1 MQRTDRRRTAAPSTP
16 CGSAGPTPP
25 RPHRLRSPKEWI
37 AIALACSAMLALVA
51 PAHRARGEQGAAGGA
66 ALGLQEALDRALAHN
81 KDLAAFDYRI
91 SEQEGRREQAGLL
104 PNPWVDVF
112 IEDAAGSGT
121 YEGYDR
127 AQTTLSLGWVLEGW
141 VRKGRI
147 GVAEAG
153 AGLVAAD
160 ARILRIEVAADT
172 AEHFLASLASQA
184 RLERSEEAI
193 ALAEQ
198 TVAAVTRRVRAGKTP
213 TAELVRAEAE
223 LATDRLARDDVTHE
237 LAAAYH
243 RLAAQWGETEPRFSR
258 VAGDL
263 LALPSVEPYAAL
275 AAGLERTPQ
284 LERYAVEERL
294 AKANLRL
301 AEARR
306 WPALRPLV
314 GVRRYEA
321 TDDTALVAGVLVPI
335 PLLDR
340 NQGEVAESRASVSR
354 TRAEAGAARVR
365 LETTLFELYEE
376 LQHYLHRAETLRDEV
391 IPRLVEALE
400 GTRRAYERGRY
411 GYFELRAV
419 QTDLLRAQSDL
430 VDASAGAHRLVI
442 ALERLTGAQ
451 VVKE

>member
-1 MQRTDRRRTAAPSTP
+1 MRRTDRTGVAVRCILNA
-16 CGSAGPTPP
+16 
-25 RPHRLRSPKEWI
+25 LLVWVL
-37 AIALACSAMLALVA
+37 ALAATTLVA
-51 PAHRARGEQGAAGGA
+51 RAEGATPGIA
-66 ALGLQEALDRALAHN
+66 ALTLEEALDRALEHN
-81 KDLAAFDYRI
+81 ADLTAFEYRLA
-91 SEQEGRREQAGLL
+91 EQQGRREQAGLL
-104 PNPWVDVF
+104 PNPQLDLLV
-112 IEDAAGSGT
+112 EDAAGSGD
-121 YEGYDR
+121 YEGFDQ

-141 VRKGRI
+141 VRKDRV

-153 AGLVAAD
+153 SELIAAD
-160 ARILRIEVAADT
+160 ARILRIEVAADA

-184 RLERSEEAI
+184 RLERAEEAI

-198 TVAAVTRRVRAGKTP
+198 TVTAVTRRVRAGRTP
-213 TAELVRAEAE
+213 TAELARAEAE
-223 LATDRLARDDVTHE
+223 LATDRLTGDDVTHE
-237 LAAAYH
+237 LSAAYH

-263 LALPSVEPYAAL
+263 LALPSVEPYAVL
-275 AAGLERTPQ
+275 VAGLERTPQ
-284 LERYAVEERL
+284 LDRYAKEERL

-340 NQGEVAESRASVSR
+340 NQGAVAESRASVSR
-354 TRAEAGAARVR
+354 ARAEAGAARVR
-365 LETTLFELYEE
+365 LQTTLFELYEE
-376 LQHYLHRAETLRDEV
+376 LQHHFHRAETLRGEV

-411 GYFELRAV
+411 GYSELRAV
-419 QTDLLRAQSDL
+419 QTDLLRVQSDL

-442 ALERLTGAQ
+442 ALERLMGQ
-451 VVKE
+451 PVVRKRGRR